1 MINTNELSPLMQA
14 AVGGQQQTKNE
25 GVLGGQEIAKMSGDE
40 TGGYSLDEE
49 NGQLMTT
56 DQFGGEEGILIND
69 PNDILEGKT
78 LGNDDFDYR
87 YKVEED
93 GSYTLIS
100 KGPSGGTESPS
111 EEGAPQGGG
120 PGGMDVPMGGVMQMQ
135 SPTKIYEDGK
145 RRKNYTY

>member
-1 MINTNELSPLMQA
+1 MINTNGLSPLMQA
-14 AVGGQQQTKNE
+14 AVGGEQQE
-25 GVLGGQEIAKMSGDE
+25 ESWLGGQEIAKMSGDE
-40 TGGYSLDEE
+40 KGGYSLDEE

-69 PNDILEGKT
+69 PNNILEGKT
-78 LGNDDFDYR
+78 MGNDDFDYR

-93 GSYTLIS
+93 GSYTLID

-111 EEGAPQGGG
+111 EEAVPQDQMGMTGGVGG
-120 PGGMDVPMGGVMQMQ
+120 PMEMS